1 MCVLI
6 SCEVAGDQVPAWMPN
21 AKESQKSRAELDR
34 PDADAI
40 YIARR
45 MARRL
50 DAPLVAYPWASD
62 LIRVEKSLGN
72 RLLFA
77 SLARNAPA
85 EVRQRLIQELYV
97 PYHQDLRKRLANVV
111 VRDSFV
117 IHLSIRSF
125 SGVGPKNQVRRG
137 DVGLVYDP
145 ANVDQS
151 DFALD
156 WIDEMYESAPMLRVR
171 RNSPRTGTTDS
182 IIHSMSKEFDRD
194 VYVGLELYANRSWA
208 SRNVKLRDEAIDA
221 MSDSLKTILQF
232 PITEAA

>member
-6 SCEVAGDQVPAWMPN
+6 SCEVAGDQVPAWMATPAVLEKN
-21 AKESQKSRAELDR
+21 RSDGER
-34 PDADAI
+34 PDTEAI
-40 YIARR
+40 YIAGR

-50 DAPLVAYPWASD
+50 DAPLVVYPWVSD

-77 SLARNAPA
+77 SRARDAPA
-85 EVRQRLIQELYV
+85 DVRQRLIQELYV

-125 SGVGPKNQVRRG
+125 FGVGPKNQVRRG

-182 IIHSMSKEFDRD
+182 IIRSMSQEFDRD

-221 MSDSLKTILQF
+221 MSDSLKNILQF